1 MTVLLIFSLDKKLN
15 EDFIITGTINPDMSI
30 GMVSEI
36 YEKANADGNL
46 DAKVFLVPDKQ
57 GITFVEESNEKKT
70 GNYLQIMF
78 F

>member
-1 MTVLLIFSLDKKLN
+1 MTVPLIFSLKDKKLN

-46 DAKVFLVPDKQ
+46 DAKIFLVPNKQ
-57 GITFVEESNEKKT
+57 GIICRSCSS
-70 GNYLQIMF
+70 
-78 F
+78 